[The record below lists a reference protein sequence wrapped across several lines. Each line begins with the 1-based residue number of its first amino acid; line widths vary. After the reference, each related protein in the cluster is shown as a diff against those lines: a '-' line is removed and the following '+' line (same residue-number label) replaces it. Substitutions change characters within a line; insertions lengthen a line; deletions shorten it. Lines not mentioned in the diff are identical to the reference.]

1 MATVKDFDLKP
12 FLGLTKKGQD
22 TLESM
27 SWRVVN
33 VREWYEYVN
42 QKKTDHRLGTT
53 FTLMSDKT
61 FEALDFKTEQ
71 AFDVEKFADMIGK
84 EVMLTVSEVTPYV
97 QNNGNFAKLAVKLV
111 GQVDFMDKKQQPQQ
125 PQK

>member
-33 VREWYEYVN
+33 IREWYEYVN
-42 QKKTDHRLGTT
+42 SKKTDHRLGTT

-71 AFDVEKFADMIGK
+71 MFDAEKFADMIGK
-84 EVMLTVSEVTPYV
+84 EVMLTISEVKPYV
-97 QNNGNFAKLAVKLV
+97 QTQGNFSKLAVKIV
-111 GQVDFMDKKQQPQQ
+111 GNVDFMDKKQPQQ
-125 PQK
+125 GQK

>member
-42 QKKTDHRLGTT
+42 SKKTDHRLGTT

-71 AFDVEKFADMIGK
+71 AFDVEKFAEMIGK
-84 EVMLTVSEVTPYV
+84 EVMLTVSAVTPYV
-97 QNNGNFAKLAVKLV
+97 QTQGNFSKLAVKIV
-111 GQVDFMDKKQQPQQ
+111 GQVDFMDKKEPQQ